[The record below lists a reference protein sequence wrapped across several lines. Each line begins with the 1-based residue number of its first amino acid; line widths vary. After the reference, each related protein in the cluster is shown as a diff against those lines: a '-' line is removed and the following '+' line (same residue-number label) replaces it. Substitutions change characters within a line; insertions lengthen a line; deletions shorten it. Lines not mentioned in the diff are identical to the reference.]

1 MRKVNTKNLTPEN
14 AWIEFVGT
22 SEKMFLSNF
31 RYEVPEMDIKKMCKI
46 YAQELPIVFEYE
58 GILFSDK
65 QIEEIKNLLVTHL
78 ANYIKKNG
86 GIENLEL
93 YTEEELDIMLK
104 QDYEIILDG
113 LSQKLGVSR
122 EDVKKAL
129 RRME

>member
-1 MRKVNTKNLTPEN
+1 
-14 AWIEFVGT
+14 
-22 SEKMFLSNF
+22 
-31 RYEVPEMDIKKMCKI
+31 MCKI

>member
-65 QIEEIKNLLVTHL
+65 QIEEIENLLVTHL

-86 GIENLEL
+86 GIENLESL
-93 YTEEELDIMLK
+93 VEYLLK
-104 QDYEIILDG
+104 DCPGYLQLFPIEVI
-113 LSQKLGVSR
+113 
-122 EDVKKAL
+122 KA
-129 RRME
+129 EAGKICKVA